1 MNRARNKRTPPC
13 IVERAKELRSSG
25 EGFHMLYEEFLSA
38 GEDWVSSTLVQFL
51 QKKQQNKKRG
61 LWKWGTR
68 AASLPQ

>member
-1 MNRARNKRTPPC
+1 
-13 IVERAKELRSSG
+13 
-25 EGFHMLYEEFLSA
+25 MLYEEFLSA